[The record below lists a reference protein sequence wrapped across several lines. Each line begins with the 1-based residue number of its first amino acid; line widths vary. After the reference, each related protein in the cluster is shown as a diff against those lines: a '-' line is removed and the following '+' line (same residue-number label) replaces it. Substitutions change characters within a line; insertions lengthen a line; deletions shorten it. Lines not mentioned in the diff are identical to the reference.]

1 MLSVIITI
9 LLFIVHIMNHDIGI
23 RLDSNSNWMINATI
37 KVSY

>member
-9 LLFIVHIMNHDIGI
+9 LLFIVHIMNPDIGI
-23 RLDSNSNWMINATI
+23 RLENRNWMINATI